1 MNSAGFRNAIALFL
15 FCFAVLFQP
24 ASAGNV
30 VIQDGQVSASSDF
43 NASSVLYVS
52 SATGRVGI
60 GTSSPQRPL
69 HVSAA
74 QDANIRLQDSSGA
87 SPAAYVEFYNV
98 TSRWGYVGLGGH
110 DDKMVV
116 GTAIEKSLSFYTND
130 SPKMTLTAGGD
141 LGIGTTSPESKL
153 TVDGGNAFI
162 RGGYGVYFRPSSN
175 DWDFSI
181 KSYGSQPTAKLGFYD
196 STSERMTIQQGGNV
210 GIGTAAPAVTLHVL
224 NSAAANDASTQVL
237 RVAGGADGTLGP
249 LNFNVWSHPSAT
261 AASRFVNL
269 QVQDGLYYENLS
281 LNGLG
286 GRVGVGTTSPGA
298 GLHVFSDSSFLGTYA
313 NPALFESTYYTYPT
327 VKGQYQAAMDFYTT
341 HYPYAWGIGMTQ
353 QVGSGDGLAIYSMAK
368 SSGYPDIANR
378 VLRMVIN
385 ASTGNVG
392 IGTASPSSKLDVD
405 GIIYAGDGGFGVSLD
420 QQDAAGDAFV
430 GHNSYYSSS
439 YEGSNLKLKW
449 KNSHGTF
456 GSRGVI
462 FSYIDGI
469 DFYADNA
476 AATANT
482 EFSPA
487 IRMTITNGGNVGIGT
502 TSPGSR
508 LDVVSVG
515 DGVYNGMRVM
525 ASDFAT
531 NGGFLAINK
540 MAGTSG
546 TGFIQ
551 SGYSGNYNPLLLNPY
566 GANVGIGT
574 VSPGV
579 KFVVKQSTDTAT
591 GGIGIEMSGSANSW
605 QVFADSNGFLNY
617 AWNTGVAFTMTTSGT
632 FGIGLTSPSYKLQLA
647 TNSAGKPG
655 GGSWTDSSDSRL
667 KANITVINGTV
678 ALERISKLRGVTYD
692 WVNPGE
698 HGNLTG
704 TQAGLVAQE
713 VETVFPEWVGEINS
727 TGRDALLVGNGT
739 SKTLQLPYG
748 FNAYLIEA
756 VKALKTGNDALR
768 AENANQQSQIDALN
782 ARNEQLKELVCQDHP
797 SASACRQ

>member
-1 MNSAGFRNAIALFL
+1 
-15 FCFAVLFQP
+15 
-24 ASAGNV
+24 
-30 VIQDGQVSASSDF
+30 
-43 NASSVLYVS
+43 
-52 SATGRVGI
+52 
-60 GTSSPQRPL
+60 
-69 HVSAA
+69 
-74 QDANIRLQDSSGA
+74 
-87 SPAAYVEFYNV
+87 
-98 TSRWGYVGLGGH
+98 
-110 DDKMVV
+110 
-116 GTAIEKSLSFYTND
+116 
-130 SPKMTLTAGGD
+130 
-141 LGIGTTSPESKL
+141 
-153 TVDGGNAFI
+153 
-162 RGGYGVYFRPSSN
+162 
-175 DWDFSI
+175 
-181 KSYGSQPTAKLGFYD
+181 
-196 STSERMTIQQGGNV
+196 
-210 GIGTAAPAVTLHVL
+210 
-224 NSAAANDASTQVL
+224 
-237 RVAGGADGTLGP
+237 
-249 LNFNVWSHPSAT
+249 
-261 AASRFVNL
+261 
-269 QVQDGLYYENLS
+269 
-281 LNGLG
+281 
-286 GRVGVGTTSPGA
+286 
-298 GLHVFSDSSFLGTYA
+298 
-313 NPALFESTYYTYPT
+313 
-327 VKGQYQAAMDFYTT
+327 
-341 HYPYAWGIGMTQ
+341 
-353 QVGSGDGLAIYSMAK
+353 
-368 SSGYPDIANR
+368 
-378 VLRMVIN
+378 
-385 ASTGNVG
+385 
-392 IGTASPSSKLDVD
+392 
-405 GIIYAGDGGFGVSLD
+405 
-420 QQDAAGDAFV
+420 
-430 GHNSYYSSS
+430 
-439 YEGSNLKLKW
+439 
-449 KNSHGTF
+449 
-456 GSRGVI
+456 
-462 FSYIDGI
+462 
-469 DFYADNA
+469 
-476 AATANT
+476 
-482 EFSPA
+482 
-487 IRMTITNGGNVGIGT
+487 
-502 TSPGSR
+502 
-508 LDVVSVG
+508 
-515 DGVYNGMRVM
+515 MRVM